1 MKKPNV
7 GDIVQIHSYKHNG
20 QIHRAWKVVTILEHT
35 ADYIIAGNN
44 RTQVIEA
51 DGRSWFTRE
60 PAICYFTK
68 KHWFNVIGMLRKP
81 GVYFYCNLS
90 SPYLFEEETI
100 KYVDYDLDVKV
111 TPNYDFQI
119 LDRDEYERHRRK
131 MCYPKAVEKIIEEE
145 LAVLI
150 QMIQN
155 NEGPFQ
161 PDFMPYYFRK
171 YKEIIQMKRD
181 RRE

>member
-20 QIHRAWKVVTILEHT
+20 QIHRAWKVVTILERT
-35 ADYIIAGNN
+35 DDYIIAGNN
-44 RTQVIEA
+44 HTQVIES

-68 KHWFNVIGMLRKP
+68 NHWFNVIGMLRKP
-81 GVYFYCNLS
+81 GIYFYCNLS
-90 SPYLFEEETI
+90 SPYLFEEDTI

-111 TPNYDFQI
+111 FPNYGYKI
-119 LDRDEYERHRRK
+119 LDRDEYENHRQK
-131 MCYPKAVEKIIEEE
+131 MRYPKTVENIIEEE
-145 LAVLI
+145 LETLLK
-150 QMIQN
+150 MIQN

-161 PDFMPYYFRK
+161 PDFMKHYFQE
-171 YKEIIQMKRD
+171 YKKMLKRNHKA
-181 RRE
+181 